1 MEIETRT
8 KYLREL
14 NQQIAFAEQAGS
26 EQIQSIRDEI
36 EQLDYKKA
44 SLMQENFSLEQ
55 KIRENQE
62 ILLILD
68 KQVT

>member
-8 KYLREL
+8 KYLKQL

-55 KIRENQE
+55 KIRDNEE
-62 ILLILD
+62 ILSILD